1 MDQSTIDDLSS
12 IEPIDVDNTISS
24 SSLLVQ
30 QMDTVD
36 LDTEYDQLQRQLEEL
51 TKQLIES
58 MKKEFNYP
66 T

>member
-1 MDQSTIDDLSS
+1 MDQSTTDDLSS
-12 IEPIDVDNTISS
+12 IEPIDVDNTTSS
-24 SSLLVQ
+24 SSLLIQ

-36 LDTEYDQLQRQLEEL
+36 LDTEYDQLQRQVEEL

-58 MKKEFNYP
+58 MKKYFNYL

>member
-12 IEPIDVDNTISS
+12 IEPIDVDNTTSS
-24 SSLLVQ
+24 SSLLIQ

-36 LDTEYDQLQRQLEEL
+36 LDTEYDQLHRQVEEL

-58 MKKEFNYP
+58 MKK
-66 T
+66 